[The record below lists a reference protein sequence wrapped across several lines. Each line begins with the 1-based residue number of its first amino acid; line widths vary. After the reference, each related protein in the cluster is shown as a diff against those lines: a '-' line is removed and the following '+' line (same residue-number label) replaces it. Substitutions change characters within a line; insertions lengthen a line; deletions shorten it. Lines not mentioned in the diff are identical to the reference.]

1 MMPDLEVEFVDLEPM
16 HVVAATGYGADPEYQ
31 AWDAIQEF
39 ARDRQIELWDSTHR
53 FFGFNNPDP
62 EPASSEYGYEQWM
75 TVPAGVDAEPPL
87 EIKDTDGGRYA
98 ALAIH
103 GLDSIGEAW
112 QYLADWC
119 ASQGY
124 ETDQTREVCL
134 EELLTPI
141 DEAPSEW
148 DMRLYL
154 AIS

>member
-1 MMPDLEVEFVDLEPM
+1 MTDREVELVELEPM

-31 AWDAIQEF
+31 AWDAILEF
-39 ARDRQIELWDSTHR
+39 ARDRQLDPWDSSHR

-62 EPASSEYGYEQWM
+62 EPTGGAYGYEQWM
-75 TVPAGVDAEPPL
+75 TMPAGTEAEPPL
-87 EIKDTDGGRYA
+87 ETKDTKGGRYA

-103 GLDSIGEAW
+103 GLEAIGESW
-112 QYLADWC
+112 QYLASWC
-119 ASQGY
+119 EQNGY
-124 ETDQTREVCL
+124 EVSRTSEVCL